1 MTLKDYLIL
10 KGLLMAAA
18 IVAGA
23 LIVVEFV

>member
-23 LIVVEFV
+23 LIVVELL

>member
-10 KGLLMAAA
+10 KGILMAAA

-23 LIVVEFV
+23 LIVVELM

>member
-23 LIVVEFV
+23 LIVVELM